1 MYNISWTE
9 FRGQPVLK
17 ILRAGEDGKKRID
30 YMDFPFKPYYFIA
43 KQMVDMTVENILKS
57 IDPFANIVDTDAM
70 FKDIKLMKVEMSSPN
85 YVRDARD
92 KLLSVGVMTYEAD
105 IPYGRRAMIDMGW
118 SVEQPKHCLYFDI
131 EVDASFGF
139 PNPDEAATRILSI
152 ACIDETE
159 RIWVFSDDNE
169 MVLIKKF
176 LELTSGY
183 EVVSGYNSM
192 GFDWPYIQNRCKRLG
207 LTFEWFSVVHVDL
220 LPIYKLMS
228 IRNRPSDYKL
238 ATVAEEELS
247 ERKIKPDWAVHEYLE
262 VWKTRRSDLE
272 AYNIQDA
279 KLVKRLNDKYN
290 IIGII
295 FSIAQ
300 LSHTTVP
307 SLINAQKLGHG
318 LNNST
323 AVDGVILSIAQKR
336 SPRVVFP
343 SKMQM
348 WDSSESYPGAVVFD
362 PVPGMHKNVAALDFS
377 SLYPSIIKTFNIGL
391 DTYCKEGDAEI
402 KGAIGS
408 FKKEPKSILSEAIE
422 FMGKKRKE
430 YKDTRNM
437 ADPASKEWQILY
449 AQEYAVKQL
458 LLSFYGVIGYQGSR
472 YFDIDV
478 ASNVTMLGQA
488 FVKKAKGL
496 AELKGHEVVAGDTD
510 SIYLKFTTHEGD
522 IVDDAKKLAD
532 YINSNLKIWAKET
545 YNVDN
550 FQIEMDVER
559 IFSSLWLQD
568 VKKRYAGIVIWQ
580 SGQPTCYMYV
590 VGMELK
596 RRDWPKAVGEFQSDL
611 LKMVLTGNPKLEVMK
626 YIRDTKYKLYMKQLD
641 DKLVVNKG
649 LNKKIEEFKALAPH
663 VKAAK
668 KMVEMGHNVRVGD
681 KIAYIRVGTE
691 TKDVLPVI
699 DDKIPPISQ
708 KGYQFI
714 WKNQFEPIMNRL
726 GITQTEV
733 RLIDSGEWTK

>member
-17 ILRAGEDGKKRID
+17 ILRAGDDGKKRID
-30 YMDFPFKPYYFIA
+30 YMDFPFKPYYFIP
-43 KQMVDMTVENILKS
+43 KQTVDVSVENLLKS
-57 IDPFANIVDTDAM
+57 IDPFAIITDTDAM
-70 FKDIKLMKVEMSSPN
+70 FKGVKLVKIEMSSPN
-85 YVRDARD
+85 YVRESKE
-92 KLLSVGVMTYEAD
+92 KLLGLGVMSYEAD
-105 IPYGRRAMIDMGW
+105 IPYGRRALIDMGW
-118 SVEQPKHCLYFDI
+118 AVEQPKHCLYFDI
-131 EVDASFGF
+131 EVDSSAGF
-139 PNPDEAATRILSI
+139 PQPEEAGARILSI
-152 ACIDETE
+152 ACIDDNKQ
-159 RIWVFSDDNE
+159 IWCFSDDNE
-169 MVLIKKF
+169 LVLIKKF
-176 LELTSGY
+176 LELTAGY

-192 GFDWPYIQNRCKRLG
+192 NFDWPYIQNRCKRLG
-207 LTFEWFSVVHVDL
+207 LQFEWFSIIHVDL

-228 IRNRPSDYKL
+228 IRKRPTDYKL
-238 ATVAEEELS
+238 ETVAEEELS
-247 ERKIKPDWAVHEYLE
+247 EKKVKPDWAVSEYFE
-262 VWKTRRSDLE
+262 VWKTRRGDLE

-279 KLVKRLNDKYN
+279 KLVKMLNDKYN
-290 IIGII
+290 IINIL

-336 SPRVVFP
+336 IPRVVFP
-343 SKMQM
+343 TKVHVL
-348 WDSSESYPGAVVFD
+348 DSMESFPGAVVFN
-362 PVPGMHKNVAALDFS
+362 PVPGKHENVANLDFS

-408 FKKEPKSILSEAIE
+408 FYREPKSILSEAIE

-430 YKDTRNM
+430 YKDARDM
-437 ADPASKEWQILY
+437 ADPTSKEWQILY

-472 YFDIDV
+472 YFDLDI

-488 FVKKAKGL
+488 FVRKAKEL
-496 AELKGHEVVAGDTD
+496 AELKGYVVLMGDTD
-510 SIYLKFTTHEGD
+510 SIFIQSKEYKCD
-522 IVDDAKKLAD
+522 VVKDSQALAD
-532 YINSNLKIWAKET
+532 FINSNLKIWAKEI
-545 YNVDN
+545 YNVDS
-550 FQIEMDVER
+550 FQIEMDVEKV
-559 IFSSLWLQD
+559 FSSLWLQD

-596 RRDWPKAVGEFQSDL
+596 RRDWPKAVGEFQNDV
-611 LKMVLTGNPKLEVMK
+611 LKMVLMGRPKPEVMK
-626 YIRDTKYKLYMKQLD
+626 YIKDTKYKLYTKQLD
-641 DKLVVNKG
+641 DKLVIHKG
-649 LNKKIEEFKALAPH
+649 LNRNIDEFKVNAPH

-668 KMVEMGHNVRVGD
+668 KMVEAGYTVRMGD

-691 TKDVLPVI
+691 TKDVLPII
-699 DDKIPPISQ
+699 DNKLPPISQ

-733 RLIDSGEWTK
+733 RLIDSGEWA